1 MDGKSSRKEPAM
13 HRPRTRIAAAPRDR
27 AFWIATSVLLLG
39 QLIAFWTV
47 CSQQVSA
54 AAERHASEAVERV
67 AVAQCLRT
75 VPGATLASC
84 AQRVVPPDSQLAI
97 VTRPAND
104 DTVPVNYVYAH

>member
-1 MDGKSSRKEPAM
+1 M
-13 HRPRTRIAAAPRDR
+13 HRPRTRTAAVPRDR

-47 CSQQVSA
+47 CTHQVSA
-54 AAERHASEAVERV
+54 AAERHASEAVERL

-84 AQRVVPPDSQLAI
+84 AQRVVPQDNQLAAA
-97 VTRPAND
+97 TRSAD
-104 DTVPVNYVYAH
+104 EDTVPVNYVYAH

>member
-1 MDGKSSRKEPAM
+1 M
-13 HRPRTRIAAAPRDR
+13 HHPRTRNAAIPRDR

-54 AAERHASEAVERV
+54 AAQRHASEAVERL

-75 VPGATLASC
+75 VPGATLATC
-84 AQRVVPPDSQLAI
+84 AQRVVPQDSQLAI
-97 VTRPAND
+97 VTRPSNEDA
-104 DTVPVNYVYAH
+104 VPVNYVYAH

>member
-1 MDGKSSRKEPAM
+1 M
-13 HRPRTRIAAAPRDR
+13 HRQRPGTAAVPRDR

-47 CSQQVSA
+47 CTHQVSA
-54 AAERHASEAVERV
+54 AAERHASEAVERL

-75 VPGATLASC
+75 EPGATLASC

-97 VTRPAND
+97 VTRPSEEE
-104 DTVPVNYVYAH
+104 TVPVNYVYAH